1 MNLTLID
8 AFDRFRAKPSNRV
21 SSLSAIAADGAMV
34 LACTS
39 TNFNHPSRG
48 VLRYEDRL
56 SREAPDSKENQLLGQ
71 HLILARDGE
80 LPIRMIVVAAPTN
93 KSGGR
98 TVHVRPDLLGKLVK
112 FDGDHYVVDFIRPDA
127 DDRPKHARK

>member
-1 MNLTLID
+1 MNLSD
-8 AFDRFRAKPSNRV
+8 AFDRFRAKPSNRL

-39 TNFNHPSRG
+39 TYFNHPTRG

-56 SREAPDSKENQLLGQ
+56 SREAPDSKENQLLGR
-71 HLILARDGE
+71 HLTLARDGE
-80 LPIRMIVVAAPTN
+80 LPIRMVVVAALTN

-98 TVHVRPDLLGKLVK
+98 TFHVRPDLLGKLVK
-112 FDGDHYVVDFIRPDA
+112 FDGDHYVVDFTRPDA
-127 DDRPKHARK
+127 DDRPKQTRK